1 MFRFISTY
9 LSRLR
14 KPAFSNSWVK
24 TFLIFDAR
32 AICFT
37 DKILSEFALCKTKM
51 IWVLKHILF
60 LIALSDHRSWD
71 YRKETL
77 LSNRHQDACTLFEM
91 CFLKLLSLLELC
103 ELTSCPRPATWFL
116 HFTGKHTTCD
126 HKWSLPGIQGE
137 KQKSFHILTES
148 LVFAFSG
155 GVLFKTKKKSRF

>member
-1 MFRFISTY
+1 MSRFISTY

-91 CFLKLLSLLELC
+91 CFLKLLSITGDSQGILWAFDFLLIWKCRIWHLVTQRGINSKG
-103 ELTSCPRPATWFL
+103 LSQKYFL
-116 HFTGKHTTCD
+116 F
-126 HKWSLPGIQGE
+126 
-137 KQKSFHILTES
+137 SFGQEPTQIE
-148 LVFAFSG
+148 F
-155 GVLFKTKKKSRF
+155 

>member
-1 MFRFISTY
+1 MSRFISTY

-14 KPAFSNSWVK
+14 KPAFSKSWVK

-91 CFLKLLSLLELC
+91 CFFKLLSITGDSQYLMSLRFPSNLEVQDMASGDPKGHQFKRSEPEIFSVFFRAGAHPDWILMC
-103 ELTSCPRPATWFL
+103 YFAQVT
-116 HFTGKHTTCD
+116 HT
-126 HKWSLPGIQGE
+126 
-137 KQKSFHILTES
+137 
-148 LVFAFSG
+148 
-155 GVLFKTKKKSRF
+155 